1 MLSQDAIDNLV
12 QPIVTRQQ
20 KINEYVISIICRR
33 VKEIGHLLPSDLHRL
48 ERLLKMGGDVRKINA
63 EIARQTGLQVKD
75 IKKLIKEVA
84 LDGYV
89 DAKPYYDYRHKSFIP
104 FADNVPIQEIVTA
117 IANQTA
123 EEYVN
128 MAKAQ
133 AFMLRDLKNPKVL
146 IPTPIAKAYYSVV
159 DEAVQAV
166 QSGVVDYNTAMRR
179 TIKQL
184 ADSGLRRVEYNTES
198 GRRYTQ
204 RMDTAVR
211 RNVLDGVRA
220 VNQGV
225 QDEVGKQFG
234 ADGKEITVHSN
245 PAEDHALVQGRQFS
259 NEEYEKLQGEE
270 DVTFKDVNGKIYQ
283 HFDRHIGTLN
293 CRHFTYS
300 IIIGFSNPNF
310 TDAQLKKIL
319 ADNEKGYTLPNGK
332 HLTMYE
338 CTQEQRKMETAIRYA
353 KDGQIAAL
361 ESGDVE
367 LAKQF
372 QAEINERTK
381 KYNAFSKACGLSPKP
396 TKMRVA
402 GYRKISTKSST
413 K

>member
-1 MLSQDAIDNLV
+1 MLSQDAIENLV

-20 KINEYVISIICRR
+20 KINEFVIEIICKR
-33 VKEIGHLLPSDLHRL
+33 VKEIGQLLPSDLHRL
-48 ERLLKMGGDVRKINA
+48 ERLLKMGGDVKKINE

-75 IKKLIKEVA
+75 IKALIKEVA
-84 LDGYV
+84 LDGYM
-89 DAKPYYDYRHKSFIP
+89 DAKPYYDYRHKAFIP
-104 FADNVPIQEIVTA
+104 FVKNIALQNIVNAVAT
-117 IANQTA
+117 QTA
-123 EEYVN
+123 EEYIN
-128 MAKAQ
+128 MSKAQ
-133 AFMLRDLKNPKVL
+133 AFMIRDLKHPKNL
-146 IPTPIAKAYYSVV
+146 IPTSISKTYYSVV
-159 DEAVQAV
+159 DEAIQAV
-166 QSGVVDYNTAMRR
+166 QSGVLDYNTAMRR
-179 TIKQL
+179 TIQQL
-184 ADSGLRRVEYNTES
+184 ADSGIRRIEYNPES

-245 PAEDHALVQGRQFS
+245 PAPDHAAVQGHQFS
-259 NEEYEKLQGEE
+259 NEEFEKMQSE
-270 DVTFKDVNGKIYQ
+270 DNISFKDTKGREYE

-310 TDAQLKKIL
+310 TDAQLKKIV

-338 CTQEQRKMETAIRYA
+338 CTQEQRKMETAVRYA
-353 KDGQIAAL
+353 KDGQMAAL
-361 ESGDVE
+361 EAGDEV
-367 LAKQF
+367 LAKKY
-372 QAEINERTK
+372 QAQINELTN
-381 KYNAFSKACGLSPKP
+381 KYNSFSKACGLSPKP
-396 TKMRVA
+396 VKMRVA
-402 GYRKISTKSST
+402 GYRKISTK
-413 K
+413 

>member
-1 MLSQDAIDNLV
+1 MLSQEMIDKLA

-20 KINEYVISIICRR
+20 NINEYVIRIICQR

-48 ERLLKMGGDVRKINA
+48 ERILKMGGDVKKINE

-75 IKKLIKEVA
+75 IKKLIRDVA

-89 DAKPYYDYRHKSFIP
+89 DAKPYYDYRHRSFIP
-104 FADNVPIQEIVTA
+104 YAKNEPLRKIVEA
-117 IANQTA
+117 IAEQTA

-133 AFMLRDLKNPKVL
+133 AFMIRDLKNPSVL
-146 IPTPIAKAYYSVV
+146 IPTSVSKTYYSVI

-166 QSGVVDYNTAMRR
+166 SGGVIDYNTAMRR

-184 ADSGLRRVEYNTES
+184 ADSGLRRVEYNPES

-211 RNVLDGVRA
+211 RNILDGVRA

-234 ADGKEITVHSN
+234 SDGKEITVHQN
-245 PAEDHALVQGRQFS
+245 PAPDHAPVQGRQFT
-259 NEEYEKLQGEE
+259 NEQYEILQGDE
-270 DVTFKDVNGKIYQ
+270 DKTFEDVNGNVYD

-310 TDAQLKKIL
+310 TDAQLAKIQ
-319 ADNEKGYTLPNGK
+319 ADNERGYTLPNGK

-338 CTQEQRKMETAIRYA
+338 CTQEQRRMETEVRYA

-361 ESGDVE
+361 EAGNDE
-367 LAKQF
+367 LAREY
-372 QAEINERTK
+372 QAKVNKLTTK
-381 KYNAFSKACGLSPKP
+381 YKAFSEACGLSPKP
-396 TKMRVA
+396 VKMRVA
-402 GYRKISTKSST
+402 GYRRISTKSS
-413 K
+413 

>member
-1 MLSQDAIDNLV
+1 MLSDDAINNLI
-12 QPIVTRQQ
+12 QPIIDRQQ
-20 KINEYVISIICRR
+20 KINEYVIKIICQR
-33 VKEIGHLLPSDLHRL
+33 VKEIGHLLPSDIHRL
-48 ERLLKMGGDVRKINA
+48 ERLLKMGGDVKKINA

-75 IKKLIKEVA
+75 IKQLIREIA
-84 LDGYV
+84 LDAYV
-89 DAKPYYDYRHKSFIP
+89 DAKPYYDYRHLPFIP
-104 FADNVPIQEIVTA
+104 YAKNEQLRKVVEAVA
-117 IANQTA
+117 RQTA

-133 AFMLRDLKNPKVL
+133 AFMLRDLKNPKKL
-146 IPTPIAKAYYSVV
+146 IPTSVSKTYYTVV
-159 DEAVQAV
+159 DEAIQAV
-166 QSGVVDYNTAMRR
+166 QGGVVDYNTAMRR

-211 RNVLDGVRA
+211 RNILDGVRA

-225 QDEVGKQFG
+225 QDEVGRQFG

-245 PAEDHALVQGRQFS
+245 PAEDHAAVQGHQFT

-270 DVTFKDVNGKIYQ
+270 DVTFKDVEGRLYK

-300 IIIGFSNPNF
+300 IIVGFSNPNF
-310 TDAQLKKIL
+310 TDKQLAKIL
-319 ADNEKGYTLPNGK
+319 ADNERGYTLPNGK

-353 KDGQIAAL
+353 KDEQIAAR
-361 ESGDVE
+361 EAGDDA
-367 LAKQF
+367 LAKYAQGK
-372 QAEINERTK
+372 INKLTER
-381 KYNAFSKACGLSPKP
+381 YNEFSKACGLSPKP

-402 GYRKISTKSST
+402 GYRKISTK
-413 K
+413 

>member
-1 MLSQDAIDNLV
+1 MLSENAIDSLV
-12 QPIVTRQQ
+12 QPIVARQQ
-20 KINEYVISIICRR
+20 KINEYVIEIICKR

-48 ERLLKMGGDVRKINA
+48 ERLLKMGGDVKKINE

-75 IKKLIKEVA
+75 IKELIKEVA
-84 LDGYV
+84 LDGYI
-89 DAKPYYDYRHKSFIP
+89 DAKPYYDYRHKEFIP
-104 FADNVPIQEIVTA
+104 FLKNVPLQNIVNAVAT
-117 IANQTA
+117 QTA
-123 EEYVN
+123 QEYVN

-133 AFMLRDLKNPKVL
+133 AFMIRDLKNPKNL
-146 IPTPIAKAYYSVV
+146 IPTSISKTYYSVI

-166 QSGVVDYNTAMRR
+166 QSGVIDYNTAMRR

-184 ADSGLRRVEYNTES
+184 ADSGLRRVEYNPES

-211 RNVLDGVRA
+211 RNILDAVRA

-234 ADGKEITVHSN
+234 ADGKEITVHAN
-245 PAEDHALVQGRQFS
+245 PAADHAAVQGHQFS
-259 NEEYEKLQGEE
+259 NEQYDILQSDENKS
-270 DVTFKDVNGKIYQ
+270 FKDVDGNEYQ

-293 CRHFTYS
+293 CRHFTHS
-300 IIIGFSNPNF
+300 IIIGFSNPNY

-319 ADNEKGYTLPNGK
+319 QDNEKGYTLPNGK

-338 CTQEQRKMETAIRYA
+338 CTQKQRQMETAVRYA
-353 KDGQIAAL
+353 KDGQIAARAA
-361 ESGDVE
+361 GDEV
-367 LAKQF
+367 LAKKY
-372 QAEINERTK
+372 QAEINELTN

-396 TKMRVA
+396 VKMRVA
-402 GYRKISTKSST
+402 GYRKISTK
-413 K
+413 

>member
-1 MLSQDAIDNLV
+1 MLSEYAINNLV
-12 QPIVTRQQ
+12 QPIVDRQQ
-20 KINEYVISIICRR
+20 KINEYVISIICKR

-48 ERLLKMGGDVRKINA
+48 ERLLQMGADVKKIND
-63 EIARQTGLQVKD
+63 EIAKQTGYQVRD
-75 IKKLIKEVA
+75 IKQLIKEVA
-84 LDGYV
+84 LDGYI
-89 DAKPYYDYRHKSFIP
+89 DTKPYYDYRHKAFIP
-104 FADNVPIQEIVTA
+104 YAQNVPLRRIVNA

-133 AFMLRDLKNPKVL
+133 AFMIRDLKNPKVL
-146 IPTPIAKAYYSVV
+146 KPTPVAQAYYSVI

-166 QSGVVDYNTAMRR
+166 QSGVIDYNTAMRR

-184 ADSGLRRVEYNTES
+184 ADSGLRRIEYNTES
-198 GRRYTQ
+198 GRRFTQ

-211 RNVLDGVRA
+211 RNILDGVRA

-234 ADGKEITVHSN
+234 ADGKEITVHAN
-245 PAEDHALVQGRQFS
+245 PAPDHSAVQGHQFS

-270 DVTFKDVNGKIYQ
+270 DVSFKDVEGRLYQ

-300 IIIGFSNPNF
+300 IIVGFSNPNF
-310 TDAQLKKIL
+310 TDKQLAKIL
-319 ADNEKGYTLPNGK
+319 ADNERGYTLPNGK

-338 CTQEQRKMETAIRYA
+338 CTQQQRKMETAIRYA
-353 KDGQIAAL
+353 KDEQIAAR
-361 ESGDVE
+361 EAGDEV
-367 LAKQF
+367 LAKQA
-372 QAEINERTK
+372 QAEINELTK
-381 KYNAFSKACGLSPKP
+381 KYKAFSEACGLSVK
-396 TKMRVA
+396 TDKMRVA
-402 GYRKISTKSST
+402 GYRKISTK
-413 K
+413 